1 VSLVLNGASGNIRV
15 SGVTRERV
23 LAAAAAL
30 GYAPNH
36 AARSLRRRSTNV
48 IAFIL
53 PTLDNPY
60 HAEVVS
66 AAQAVARVRGFTI
79 QVSPA
84 RDEQTELDA
93 LAALRGSGADGFIAS
108 GRSAAAIDEIR
119 ALAARGLKAVVL
131 QGHSPIAGIPS
142 VRVDLETGG
151 YLARAPSRRSRA
163 PPHRAIS
170 VTSFLTPSARART
183 ASTATAARSP
193 RPALRTSPACSRP
206 APTASPAAPRRSRPC
221 SRARARSPPRSSR
234 TTTRWRS
241 AWLHALT
248 RRGLRVPQDVA
259 LVGFDGIA
267 IGKFTTPMLTTV
279 AHPRD
284 ELGRRTIET
293 VLDLIDGKR
302 PARQDA
308 VLPVELVVRESC
320 GATDPARADDPER
333 SEPPRRSRPLPAGR
347 RGDPALRRASPSA
360 TTTK

>member
-1 VSLVLNGASGNIRV
+1 MARAVTSRDVAEAAGVSQATVSLVLNGASGNIRV
-15 SGVTRERV
+15 SAVTRERV

-53 PTLDNPY
+53 PTLENPY
-60 HAEVVS
+60 HAEVVA
-66 AAQAVARVRGFTI
+66 AAQVVARARGFTI

-131 QGHSPIAGIPS
+131 QGHSPVAGIPS
-142 VRVDLETGG
+142 VRVDLEMGG
-151 YLARAPSRRSRA
+151 YLAARHLIELGHRRIAHIGDELPYSKRPREDRFDGYRRALAEAGIAYEPGLLAAGPNSFAGGAAAAEALLAADPA
-163 PPHRAIS
+163 PPTAIF
-170 VTSFLTPSARART
+170 VHNDQMAVGA
-183 ASTATAARSP
+183 
-193 RPALRTSPACSRP
+193 
-206 APTASPAAPRRSRPC
+206 
-221 SRARARSPPRSSR
+221 
-234 TTTRWRS
+234 
-241 AWLHALT
+241 LHALT
-248 RRGLRVPQDVA
+248 RRGRRVPQDVA

-267 IGKFTTPMLTTV
+267 IGKFTTPTLTTV
-279 AHPRD
+279 AHPRE

-293 VLDLIDGKR
+293 VLDLIEGKR
-302 PARQDA
+302 PARLDT

-320 GATDPARADDPER
+320 GATAPARAAIPG
-333 SEPPRRSRPLPAGR
+333 PHRRSA
-347 RGDPALRRASPSA
+347 RA
-360 TTTK
+360 